1 MHPDWHEEAAPCF
14 HMHSDHIV
22 PIRDPLVLLVLL
34 LYDPD
39 LLVALP
45 TPIERAPVERTPI
58 EKLPIK
64 RFAIQRAPAETSPIE
79 MHPTETTALERAP
92 TERALLRWP
101 L

>member
-64 RFAIQRAPAETSPIE
+64 RSVIQRAPAETSPIE
-79 MHPTETTALERAP
+79 MDPIERAALERAP
-92 TERALLRWP
+92 IERLLWKGP